1 MRALS
6 PGTRRAVWA
15 LLALALCVR
24 LGFVAAT
31 PHYTPIHD
39 DHDYDRLACSLIRGG
54 GYSNTGPP
62 TPPGSCVTPEAVAR
76 PTAYRPPAYPMA
88 LGALYATV
96 GPLHVDRW
104 TAARVA
110 QALLGTVVAG
120 LIGLVAGLVWGRRA
134 GLAALALA
142 AVHLPFAMV
151 GAALV
156 SETLFLAFELGAV
169 ACVLLASRGGRRW
182 PWIVAAGLLTGLA
195 WLTRSNGMLL
205 LLPLALAAWSALRP
219 RGRRA
224 ATLAVVTLLGLAAVT
239 ISPWTIRNERQ
250 LHAFVPVS
258 TELGPTLAGT
268 YNDVSRLDPVSP
280 GAWWLPHQVPAI
292 RAVLRRTRSE
302 PARDRA
308 LTRMAV
314 GYIAEHPF
322 YVVHVL
328 ARNTLRMAAL
338 TSPSS
343 WREAGAGLDMAAAA
357 GVLTSVWFLIV
368 LALAVAGV
376 ATGAARRA
384 PPFLWLTAAL
394 MFLSAALV
402 ISGVRFRMPVEP
414 FVVMLAGAALARLAS
429 PALRAARALRPRAPR
444 RPAAH

>member
-1 MRALS
+1 MRGLTPA
-6 PGTRRAVWA
+6 TRRAAWA

-39 DHDYDRLACSLIRGG
+39 DHDYDRLACSIIGGG

-62 TPPGSCVTPEAVAR
+62 TPPGSCVTPEQVAR
-76 PTAYRPPAYPMA
+76 PTAYRPPGYPMA
-88 LGALYATV
+88 LAALYGAV
-96 GPLHVDRW
+96 APLHVDRW
-104 TAARVA
+104 TVARVA

-156 SETLFLAFELGAV
+156 SETLFLAFEVGAV
-169 ACVLLASRGGRRW
+169 ACVLLAGRGDRRW
-182 PWIVAAGLLTGLA
+182 PWIAAAGLLAGLA

-224 ATLAVVTLLGLAAVT
+224 ATLAAVTLLGVAAVT
-239 ISPWTIRNERQ
+239 ISPWTIRNERE
-250 LHAFVPVS
+250 LHGFVPVA

-268 YNDVSRLDPVSP
+268 YNNVARLDPVDP
-280 GAWWLPHQVPAI
+280 GAWWLPRQIPAV
-292 RAVLRRTRSE
+292 RAVLRRTKSE
-302 PARDRA
+302 PARDQA
-308 LTRMAV
+308 LTRMAL
-314 GYIAEHPF
+314 GYMAAHPF
-322 YVVHVL
+322 YVVRVL
-328 ARNTLRMAAL
+328 ARNSLRMAAL
-338 TSPSS
+338 TAPSS
-343 WREAGAGLDMAAAA
+343 WREAGAGLDMPAAA
-357 GVLTSVWFLIV
+357 GVLTSAWFWIV
-368 LALAVAGV
+368 LVLAVAGV

-402 ISGVRFRMPVEP
+402 ISGVRFRMPLEP
-414 FVVMLAGAALARLAS
+414 FLVMLAGAGLARLAS
-429 PALRAARALRPRAPR
+429 PALIAGRELRPRVPR
-444 RPAAH
+444 PPAAH